1 MMECIKLDQ
10 LKLLRILAMDD
21 PFNCSKM
28 AIHVLVFKLPKPMIS
43 YFFFNLTQFK
53 LKNSVPD
60 HVSHLFISQIIS
72 VIIG

>member
-53 LKNSVPD
+53 LKNSV
-60 HVSHLFISQIIS
+60 
-72 VIIG
+72 

>member
-1 MMECIKLDQ
+1 MYYFHWMMECIKLDQ

-43 YFFFNLTQFK
+43 YIF
-53 LKNSVPD
+53 
-60 HVSHLFISQIIS
+60 
-72 VIIG
+72 